1 MKKKLQA
8 QELMVWATIGSIVML
23 FAGFTSAYIVKKNQS
38 NWIEFKLPTIFWLS
52 TIIII
57 LSSLFL
63 LVSIKQ
69 FKNNHLLNY
78 KINYFISFILAILF
92 IYLQVQGF
100 KQINKMGIQLVG
112 ETSNAAA
119 SFLLVINLVHIIHVM
134 GGLVTAVI
142 VFFRNQYLIEKEKII
157 RNLQLLS
164 IYWHFVGILWIYLF
178 IFYTWIA

>member
-38 NWIEFKLPTIFWLS
+38 NWIQFKLPPIFWVS

-57 LSSLFL
+57 LSSIFL
-63 LVSIKQ
+63 WIAIKEYKKDH
-69 FKNNHLLNY
+69 FLNY
-78 KINYFISFILAILF
+78 KINYLIAFVLAIVF

-100 KQINKMGIQLVG
+100 KQIGQMGIQLMG

-119 SFLLVINLVHIIHVM
+119 SFLLVINLVHIIHVI

-142 VFFRNQYLIEKEKII
+142 VFFRNQYLVEKEKVI
-157 RNLQLLS
+157 RNLLLLS

-178 IFYTWIA
+178 IFYKWVA

>member
-69 FKNNHLLNY
+69 FKNN
-78 KINYFISFILAILF
+78 
-92 IYLQVQGF
+92 
-100 KQINKMGIQLVG
+100 
-112 ETSNAAA
+112 
-119 SFLLVINLVHIIHVM
+119 
-134 GGLVTAVI
+134 
-142 VFFRNQYLIEKEKII
+142 
-157 RNLQLLS
+157 
-164 IYWHFVGILWIYLF
+164 
-178 IFYTWIA
+178 